1 MKVTKSTLFFMIV
14 ILLSSCKIEFESFN
28 LKQQSETQ
36 LKNIAED
43 TSSKN
48 YKGWWIYGE
57 GLHIFKDEESL
68 LEYELEFPN
77 ENIKELE
84 TLYLAVCEME
94 YFPMESVLDAT
105 MKIDSINSK
114 KILVVYDFE
123 ILYVEGCGE

>member
-1 MKVTKSTLFFMIV
+1 MKVIKITLFFVIV
-14 ILLSSCKIEFESFN
+14 ILLSSCKIKFES
-28 LKQQSETQ
+28 LKHKQQPET
-36 LKNIAED
+36 KFNAIVED
-43 TSSKN
+43 TIPNN

-84 TLYLAVCEME
+84 ALYLAVCEME
-94 YFPMESVLDAT
+94 YFPMESMLDAS
-105 MKIDSINSK
+105 MKIDHIDGK

-123 ILYVEGCGE
+123 ILYIEGCGE

>member
-1 MKVTKSTLFFMIV
+1 MKVTKITLFFVIV
-14 ILLSSCKIEFESFN
+14 ILLSSCKIESESLN

-57 GLHIFKDEESL
+57 GQ
-68 LEYELEFPN
+68 
-77 ENIKELE
+77 NIKELE

-105 MKIDSINSK
+105 MKIDSRNSK

>member
-1 MKVTKSTLFFMIV
+1 MKVIKITLFFVIV
-14 ILLSSCKIEFESFN
+14 ILLSSCKIKFES
-28 LKQQSETQ
+28 LKHKQQPET
-36 LKNIAED
+36 KFNAIVED
-43 TSSKN
+43 TISNN

-94 YFPMESVLDAT
+94 YFPMESMLDAS
-105 MKIDSINSK
+105 MKIDHIDGK

-123 ILYVEGCGE
+123 ILYIEGCGE